1 MTTAKDWIQKYEEY
15 LSLVKNRANNTVRG
29 YVADVELLH
38 RFALAGKVEDWGT
51 FSESDAV
58 AYMRYLKSSAKESAV
73 MRKVYSLRGFF
84 KFLRKNRVTALDPFE
99 DVEFNHVHRTLPKV
113 LTVQEVNRLLG
124 TIRIEV
130 QALAGVP
137 SEETFLTYRDRAL
150 IEVLY
155 AAALRVSEACN
166 LNWQDVD
173 FARREVHVLHGKGN
187 KERRCPLGQYALD
200 ALQEYRPRY
209 EERWERKAEG
219 ERPVFLSQ
227 WDRRMLTR
235 TVPRTITKWVHK
247 AAIKKRVNPHCFRHS
262 AATHM
267 LENGAD
273 LRTIQTLLG
282 HASIITTEI
291 YTHVGTRKLKSVHA
305 TTHPRA

>member
-124 TIRIEV
+124 
-130 QALAGVP
+130 
-137 SEETFLTYRDRAL
+137 DR
-150 IEVLY
+150 
-155 AAALRVSEACN
+155 
-166 LNWQDVD
+166 
-173 FARREVHVLHGKGN
+173 
-187 KERRCPLGQYALD
+187 
-200 ALQEYRPRY
+200 
-209 EERWERKAEG
+209 
-219 ERPVFLSQ
+219 
-227 WDRRMLTR
+227 
-235 TVPRTITKWVHK
+235 
-247 AAIKKRVNPHCFRHS
+247 
-262 AATHM
+262 
-267 LENGAD
+267 
-273 LRTIQTLLG
+273 
-282 HASIITTEI
+282 
-291 YTHVGTRKLKSVHA
+291 KSVV
-305 TTHPRA
+305 